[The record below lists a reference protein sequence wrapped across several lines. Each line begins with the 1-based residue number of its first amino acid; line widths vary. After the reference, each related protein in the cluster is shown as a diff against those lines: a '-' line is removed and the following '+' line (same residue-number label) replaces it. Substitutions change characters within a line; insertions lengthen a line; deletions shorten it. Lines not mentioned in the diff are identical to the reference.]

1 MLITK
6 EAECLWEQREHG
18 KSLPS
23 AQFCHERDT
32 APQKKKKK
40 KKVIWFLKKVLTEMN
55 ERLT

>member
-6 EAECLWEQREHG
+6 EAACLWEQREHG

-32 APQKKKKK
+32 APKKKKSHIVFK
-40 KKVIWFLKKVLTEMN
+40 KGSNGDE
-55 ERLT
+55 

>member
-32 APQKKKKK
+32 APKKKK